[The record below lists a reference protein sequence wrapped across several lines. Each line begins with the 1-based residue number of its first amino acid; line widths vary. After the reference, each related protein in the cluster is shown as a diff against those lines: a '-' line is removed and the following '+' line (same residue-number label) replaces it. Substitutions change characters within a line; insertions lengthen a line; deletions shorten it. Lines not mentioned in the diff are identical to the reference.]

1 MNNFIKKHLEIFI
14 GIIILMIGIILW
26 FLDFKN
32 QSINLV
38 ILSSAVGLMK
48 FLFERNFQK
57 IDKKIDHQNQL
68 FLQRAKGGIGFQQ
81 YVLEN
86 MYDVTNELWKQ
97 SVWIAYNWHALW
109 PGYDDDKEKKE
120 KFNKKLD
127 EYKNSLQINSINI
140 PSKIYEGCNNL
151 IKGVYKYEI
160 GRQRGD
166 GEWGKPSIEDKRKG
180 GADMSEGSKMVAESI
195 SDLFKTIRKEFG
207 MDNLPSE
214 LLDIK
219 QPEEIES

>member
-1 MNNFIKKHLEIFI
+1 MKDFIKKYTN
-14 GIIILMIGIILW
+14 IIIVIGLVLIILGLW
-26 FLDFKN
+26 LLDYKN
-32 QSINLV
+32 QSVGLA
-38 ILSSAVGLMK
+38 ILSLIIWYIK
-48 FLFERNFQK
+48 ILQERHFQK

-109 PGYDDDKEKKE
+109 PGYDSDTEKRDS
-120 KFNKKLD
+120 FNKKLD
-127 EYKNSLQINSINI
+127 DYKNLLQINSINI
-140 PSKIYEGCNNL
+140 PSKIYEGCNNI
-151 IKGVYKYEI
+151 IKSVYKYEI
-160 GRQRGD
+160 GRQQRD
-166 GEWGKPSIEDKRKG
+166 GEWGEPSSEDRRKG
-180 GADMSEGSKMVAESI
+180 GADMSEGSKMIADSI